1 MGGTDVLAV
10 IEDAADDLRADGYG
24 HKAKPLDD
32 AQNTVAD
39 LMEAMDELLTHTI
52 GCEILLKVHETDTVV
67 KAKAAL
73 CRAKGGSP

>member
-1 MGGTDVLAV
+1 MSGVDVLAV

-32 AQNTVAD
+32 AQNAIAD

-52 GCEILLKVHETDTVV
+52 GCEILLKVHQTETVAN
-67 KAKAAL
+67 AKAAL
-73 CRAKGGSP
+73 LTAKGGV